1 MKSNIFIVV
10 AWLFL
15 PETLKKPGHKT
26 DAKKLGVSIAATNDG
41 ELINDSMEPAAVNND
56 LIGDLEK
63 GREHQ
68 PLLGSHEQRKK
79 LVFQQ
84 FIKFYY

>member
-1 MKSNIFIVV
+1 M

-15 PETLKKPGHKT
+15 PETLKKPGHKS
-26 DAKKLGVSIAATNDG
+26 DANKLGVSIAATNDG
-41 ELINDSMEPAAVNND
+41 DLINESMEPVNND

-63 GREHQ
+63 GGEHQ

-79 LVFQQ
+79 LVFHQ
-84 FIKFYY
+84 FMKFLLLVLL

>member
-1 MKSNIFIVV
+1 M

-41 ELINDSMEPAAVNND
+41 DLINDSMEPVSND

-68 PLLGSHEQRKK
+68 PLLGLHEQRKK
-79 LVFQQ
+79 LVF
-84 FIKFYY
+84 